1 MSSAFSKS
9 LGLKSPGFSQPMQQT
24 LTGQAALAVA
34 ATGLV
39 AICAH
44 ISLPLLFTAVP
55 LTLQTF
61 AVILVGMLLG
71 PVAGFSSLALYLA
84 EGAAG
89 LPVFSPHGLS
99 GVAQL
104 HGPTAGYLFSYPIA
118 AAVAGL
124 FAQRVRLSRST
135 FTNGIIAGAIA
146 SLPIFAMGMA
156 WYAWEFHL
164 SAATGWSLAVAP
176 FLPGEIVKITAA
188 AGIFSS
194 VQRWRRSSNQS

>member
-34 ATGLV
+34 VDIWGLV

-71 PVAGFSSLALYLA
+71 PVAGFSSLALI
-84 EGAAG
+84 
-89 LPVFSPHGLS
+89 LPRARRDCRFL
-99 GVAQL
+99 
-104 HGPTAGYLFSYPIA
+104 
-118 AAVAGL
+118 
-124 FAQRVRLSRST
+124 VR
-135 FTNGIIAGAIA
+135 
-146 SLPIFAMGMA
+146 MA
-156 WYAWEFHL
+156 
-164 SAATGWSLAVAP
+164 
-176 FLPGEIVKITAA
+176 
-188 AGIFSS
+188 
-194 VQRWRRSSNQS
+194 

>member
-9 LGLKSPGFSQPMQQT
+9 LTLSHGVKPMQQS
-24 LTGQAALAVA
+24 LPVQVALAVA

-44 ISLPLLFTAVP
+44 ISLPLFFTAVP

-71 PVAGFSSLALYLA
+71 PVTGFSSLVLYLA

-89 LPVFSPHGLS
+89 LPVFSPHGLG

-124 FAQRVRLSRST
+124 FARKVQLSRSM
-135 FTNGIIAGAIA
+135 FANGIIAGAIA

-164 SAATGWSLAVAP
+164 SAAAGWSLAVAP

-194 VQRWRRSSNQS
+194 VQRWRQSSNRS